1 MRHAELQKTGQHGKR
16 KRPIDLE
23 IDDSSVEEETS
34 PVVRDLNEEELAT
47 YAAHYSQHGGDHT
60 YVQLQKLQPQFVDE
74 AAMIK
79 EQKINAT
86 DYVIDTSS
94 FEEGTVAIVRGM
106 IESESVAYS
115 QYENDLTYSKLQK
128 LQRQFIDEA
137 IMMIE
142 LKMGPAEAAVAA
154 YNFQQKFE
162 STVNSSRCLS
172 EEVKQHLLQNAPQ
185 IAAQHL
191 KMKKERTQLKA
202 QQQALEQQAQQTSK
216 VFPQPEEVDEPM
228 DRNRRNAAN
237 IRRRLKSKFLRQRE
251 ETINKEVID
260 EFLGK

>member
-47 YAAHYSQHGGDHT
+47 YDVHC
-60 YVQLQKLQPQFVDE
+60 
-74 AAMIK
+74 
-79 EQKINAT
+79 
-86 DYVIDTSS
+86 
-94 FEEGTVAIVRGM
+94 
-106 IESESVAYS
+106 S
-115 QYENDLTYSKLQK
+115 QYENDQAHIQLQK
-128 LQRQFIDEA
+128 LQRQFMDEA
-137 IMMIE
+137 VLIKEPKIS
-142 LKMGPAEAAVAA
+142 AVEAAVAA
-154 YNFQQKFE
+154 YKFQQKLE